1 MFREVKIFTLLQEYK
16 KTNTD
21 QSSLLKVL
29 ETSKKSDFLPE
40 LLGYKI
46 GRGVGEILMTNGGE
60 CLDGWIERIQLRK
73 NRIGFMAEMLRQ
85 VLPGLA
91 HLHMIGYSHGD
102 LKLEN
107 ICARTSIN
115 NNFKFTL
122 IDFGMSQKLPQ

>member
-1 MFREVKIFTLLQEYK
+1 
-16 KTNTD
+16 
-21 QSSLLKVL
+21 
-29 ETSKKSDFLPE
+29 
-40 LLGYKI
+40 
-46 GRGVGEILMTNGGE
+46 
-60 CLDGWIERIQLRK
+60 
-73 NRIGFMAEMLRQ
+73 MAEMLRQ

-122 IDFGMSQKLPQ
+122 IDFGMSQKLPQSDKPNKKNTYFRGNFMFSSIN

>member
-60 CLDGWIERIQLRK
+60 CLDGWIERI
-73 NRIGFMAEMLRQ
+73 
-85 VLPGLA
+85 
-91 HLHMIGYSHGD
+91 
-102 LKLEN
+102 
-107 ICARTSIN
+107 
-115 NNFKFTL
+115 
-122 IDFGMSQKLPQ
+122 

>member
-1 MFREVKIFTLLQEYK
+1 
-16 KTNTD
+16 
-21 QSSLLKVL
+21 
-29 ETSKKSDFLPE
+29 
-40 LLGYKI
+40 
-46 GRGVGEILMTNGGE
+46 
-60 CLDGWIERIQLRK
+60 
-73 NRIGFMAEMLRQ
+73 MAEMLRQ

>member
-60 CLDGWIERIQLRK
+60 CLDGWIECI
-73 NRIGFMAEMLRQ
+73 
-85 VLPGLA
+85 
-91 HLHMIGYSHGD
+91 
-102 LKLEN
+102 
-107 ICARTSIN
+107 
-115 NNFKFTL
+115 
-122 IDFGMSQKLPQ
+122 